1 MVISHTNESIYVGT
15 MVKLGSGR
23 SNFRLDT
30 LNRNF
35 LKVYQGKKLEPL
47 KNFLLPFSCGW
58 LSLTKVNLCIYR
70 DGQMQAREG
79 QTSDGIPWT
88 KFFEGSSGKKDDSL
102 KLFPLLIAV
111 DGHQSIC

>member
-35 LKVYQGKKLEPL
+35 LNVYQGKKLEPL
-47 KNFLLPFSCGW
+47 KIFLLPFSCGW

-88 KFFEGSSGKKDDSL
+88 KIF
-102 KLFPLLIAV
+102 
-111 DGHQSIC
+111 